1 MEYFNPNM
9 FYSNGVQPVSAG
21 LWPDAYQIGLQ
32 QQQSAISNGYY
43 QMPMTAMPEMIVQQ
57 PQQQMISS
65 AYYQVPTVT
74 APEMIVQQ
82 AQSQVVP
89 TMYYQP
95 PVMTGPQAITTTVP
109 SEGTVQQPAPTN
121 TTTTTKT
128 VTTRVLEPTTTA
140 VEEKLQPRGLRTS
153 STSTSSDI
161 STTSTESTIT
171 SIPEPVRTNPIVPTV
186 IPIHTMGVVP
196 PVRRV
201 VHRPYTPSG
210 YVSSDLDYGRRK
222 VYKTDYKYRHYY
234 CCNVCRGRW
243 DLRNRSYSCCEWFY
257 GFPVWYLLLSGLLFL
272 GLLVGFFTLFGLQPT
287 LNPSRRDATAETR
300 LLNRTQIVYGYYR
313 ICGFQINA
321 TVDTP
326 TTLILCANTGT
337 TTTARVELSPFYTVI
352 SGTNAQSF
360 SQIFILFCCV
370 IAWHISIVLLR
381 T

>member
-9 FYSNGVQPVSAG
+9 FYPNGMQPVSAG
-21 LWPDAYQIGLQ
+21 LWPNTYQIGLQ
-32 QQQSAISNGYY
+32 HQQPAIPNGYY
-43 QMPMTAMPEMIVQQ
+43 QMPEMIVQQ
-57 PQQQMISS
+57 PQQQMVSS

-95 PVMTGPQAITTTVP
+95 PAMTGLPITTTVS

-128 VTTRVLEPTTTA
+128 VTTRVLEPTTTV

-153 STSTSSDI
+153 STSSSSDI

-171 SIPEPVRTNPIVPTV
+171 PIPETVKTNPFLPPIV
-186 IPIHTMGVVP
+186 PIHTMAAVAP
-196 PVRRV
+196 ARRV
-201 VHRPYTPSG
+201 IHRPYTPGG

-257 GFPVWYLLLSGLLFL
+257 GFPVWYLLLFGLLFL

-313 ICGFQINA
+313 NCGFQINA
-321 TVDTP
+321 TVGTP

-352 SGTNAQSF
+352 SGTNVQSF
-360 SQIFILFCCV
+360 SQIFILFCYV
-370 IAWHISIVLLR
+370 IAWHISIFLLR